1 MSFLVV
7 RQLGRKRNSKLL
19 DTGESSKK
27 KREDFILLVVF
38 SFRLMILELLLS

>member
-1 MSFLVV
+1 MSFLIV

-19 DTGESSKK
+19 DIGKSSNK

-38 SFRLMILELLLS
+38 SFQWMSLGLLLS